1 MTAQEVRTLAESSE
15 KMRRKRINKIA
26 RLRKKVERRERR
38 VYKKVLRRARKGYTF
53 TRFRFWFMYPLDITQ
68 RKLKKEGFEV
78 WWGYDNISEFYTV
91 SW

>member
-1 MTAQEVRTLAESSE
+1 MTAQELRILAEGSE

-38 VYKKVLRRARKGYTF
+38 IYKKILRRARKGYTF
-53 TRFRFWFMYPLDITQ
+53 ARFRFWFMFPFKITR
-68 RKLKKEGFEV
+68 RKLEKEGFEV
-78 WWGYDNISEFYTV
+78 WRGWDNTSDFYTV